1 MQTTERATRVA
12 MGRIDAMR
20 PDNQLIIKPTRA
32 VRLTSQIHAVLAAL
46 RRKKIYIRD
55 AVARI
60 TGSVSKCRRGA
71 MRCDV
76 RVY

>member
-1 MQTTERATRVA
+1 MQTTERAARVA

-32 VRLTSQIHAVLAAL
+32 VRLTSQIDAVLAAL
-46 RRKKIYIRD
+46 RRKKYIRD

>member
-32 VRLTSQIHAVLAAL
+32 VRLTSQIDAVLAAL
-46 RRKKIYIRD
+46 RRKNIYSRCCSTNNGIG
-55 AVARI
+55 VEM
-60 TGSVSKCRRGA
+60 SP
-71 MRCDV
+71 RCDAM
-76 RVY
+76 

>member
-46 RRKKIYIRD
+46 RRKKNIF
-55 AVARI
+55 
-60 TGSVSKCRRGA
+60 A
-71 MRCDV
+71 ML
-76 RVY
+76 

>member
-46 RRKKIYIRD
+46 RRKKYIRD

>member
-32 VRLTSQIHAVLAAL
+32 VRLTSQIDAVLAAL
-46 RRKKIYIRD
+46 RRKKYIRD